1 MAENEKTAPNS
12 SVGADERQS
21 SQSLNTNIIA
31 QPPPKI
37 KWLGGGKKI
46 KEPFFCGYICDKRAV
61 VLRILLS
68 EPRAAVHGRNILL
81 G

>member
-37 KWLGGGKKI
+37 KWLSDENKI
-46 KEPFFCGYICDKRAV
+46 NEPLFCES
-61 VLRILLS
+61 LRSARRRMSL
-68 EPRAAVHGRNILL
+68 
-81 G
+81 